1 MKKIVKN
8 VWIAGGSGAR
18 GRANTIYER
27 LFWAAAQEE
36 TVLLARYGTA
46 ATGLTPEQVERSREE
61 HGSNVLTYGKRE
73 SVAKRL
79 FSAFINPFTVILLAL
94 AAISAV
100 TDIALASPGEKNY
113 ATVLI
118 IATMVLLS
126 GGLRFAQETRS
137 GNVADKLLGMLHT
150 TACVERA
157 GQKVE
162 IRLEEIVA
170 GDLVYL
176 SAGDMIPADLRILCA
191 KDLFLSQSAL
201 TGESE
206 AVEKLG
212 TAVSQKAALTDT
224 ANLAFLGSNVVSGS
238 AKALVLA
245 VGNDTMLGRMA
256 KELNTKPPKTTFE
269 KGVNSVSWVLIR
281 FMLLM
286 VPVVLFVNGFT
297 KGDWMQA
304 SLFAISIA
312 VGLTP
317 EMLPMIVTAS
327 LAKGALAMSKQKVII
342 KNLNSIQNL
351 GSMDILCTDKTGTLT
366 QDKVVLE
373 YHLNVD
379 GKEDDRVLRHAF
391 LNSYFQTGLKNLIDL
406 AVIQRQEELGAHD
419 LVEKYTKVDEIPFD
433 FQRRRMS
440 VVVQDREGKTQLVT
454 KGAVEEMLQCC
465 AWAECGGRVLPL
477 EEGVRQRVLAK
488 AGELNGQGMRVIA
501 VAQKTNPSPAGQFSV
516 EDERGMVLLGFL
528 ALLDPPKATA
538 QAAIQALQEYGV
550 SVKILTGDNE
560 KVTQAI
566 CRQVGLPVER
576 ILLGTDL
583 ESLDDQTLGRL
594 AEDITVFAKLS
605 PEQKARVVRILREK
619 GHTVGYMGD
628 GINDA
633 AAMKAAD
640 VGVSVDTAVD
650 IAKETASVVLL
661 EKDLM
666 VLEQGVL
673 EGRKTY
679 ANMMKYIK
687 MTASSNFGNMFSVLA
702 ASAFLPF
709 LPMAS
714 LHLILLNLIYDVCC
728 TALSWD
734 NVDPAYLKVP
744 RRWEAK
750 GIGRFMLWIGPI
762 SSLFDIAT
770 YLLLYFVLCP
780 LATGGQL
787 YTQLADPAAQAL
799 YVALFQTGWFVESM
813 WTQTLVI
820 HMLRTEKLPFA
831 QSRASVPV
839 ALLSLAGI
847 ALVTAIPFTP
857 LAAPL
862 EMAALPPVYFLLLGM
877 VVLGYMALVTVVKK
891 RYIRRYGQWL

>member
-1 MKKIVKN
+1 MKKILKRN
-8 VWIAGGSGAR
+8 SIAHITGNMVREDALQQ
-18 GRANTIYER
+18 R
-27 LFWAAAQEE
+27 LYWAAAQKEE
-36 TVLLARYGTA
+36 ALLAHYGA
-46 ATGLTPEQVERSREE
+46 APTGLTQEQAERSREE
-61 HGSNVLTYGKRE
+61 WGRNALTYGKRE
-73 SVAKRL
+73 PVAKRL

-94 AAISAV
+94 AVISAV
-100 TDIALASPGEKNY
+100 TDIALASPGEENY

-126 GGLRFAQETRS
+126 GGLRFVQETRS

-150 TACVERA
+150 TACVERE
-157 GQKVE
+157 GQKAE
-162 IRLEEIVA
+162 IPLEELVV
-170 GDLVYL
+170 GDLVHL
-176 SAGDMIPADLRILCA
+176 SAGDMIPADLRILGA
-191 KDLFLSQSAL
+191 KDLFVSQSAL

-212 TAVSQKAALTDT
+212 DALPQREALTDT

-281 FMLLM
+281 FTLLM

-304 SLFAISIA
+304 ALFAISVA

-317 EMLPMIVTAS
+317 EMLPMIVTTS
-327 LAKGALAMSKQKVII
+327 LAKGALAMSKQKVIL
-342 KNLNSIQNL
+342 KNLNSIQDL

-379 GKEDDRVLRHAF
+379 GQEDDRVLRHAF

-406 AVIQRQEELGAHD
+406 AVIQKQEELGAQA

-440 VVVQDREGKTQLVT
+440 VVVQDQEGKTQLVT

-465 AWAECGGRVLPL
+465 AWAECGGKVLPL
-477 EEGVRQRVLAK
+477 EAEVRRRVLAK
-488 AGELNGQGMRVIA
+488 ANQLNSQGMRVIA
-501 VAQKTNPSPAGQFSV
+501 VAQKTNPSPVGQFSV
-516 EDERGMVLLGFL
+516 ADEQGMVLLGFL
-528 ALLDPPKATA
+528 ALLDPPKATTK
-538 QAAIQALQEYGV
+538 AAIQALQAYGV

-583 ESLDDQTLGRL
+583 ERLNDQELGRL

-605 PEQKARVVRILREK
+605 PQQKARVVRVLREK

-633 AAMKAAD
+633 AAMQAAD
-640 VGVSVDTAVD
+640 VGISVDTAVD

-673 EGRKTY
+673 EGRRTY

-728 TALSWD
+728 TAMSWD
-734 NVDPAYLKVP
+734 NVDPEYLKAP
-744 RRWEAK
+744 RKWEAK
-750 GIGRFMLWIGPI
+750 GIGRFMLWMGPT
-762 SSLFDIAT
+762 SSVFDIAT
-770 YLLLYFVLCP
+770 YLLLYFVVCP

-787 YTQLADPAAQAL
+787 YPQLTDPAAQAL

-820 HMLRTEKLPFA
+820 HMLRTEKLPFV

-862 EMAALPPVYFLLLGM
+862 EMAALPPVYFLLLGIL
-877 VVLGYMALVTVVKK
+877 VAGYMLLVTAVKK
-891 RYIRRYGQWL
+891 LYVRRYGQWL

>member
-36 TVLLARYGTA
+36 TALLARYGTA

-100 TDIALASPGEKNY
+100 TDIALASPGEKNC

-126 GGLRFAQETRS
+126 GGLRFVQETRS

-162 IRLEEIVA
+162 IPLEEIVA

-245 VGNDTMLGRMA
+245 VGNNTMLGRMA

-286 VPVVLFVNGFT
+286 VPVVLLVNGFT

-406 AVIQRQEELGAHD
+406 AVIQRQEELGAQA

-440 VVVQDREGKTQLVT
+440 VVVQDWEGKTQLVT

-488 AGELNGQGMRVIA
+488 AGELNSQGMRVIA

-687 MTASSNFGNMFSVLA
+687 ITASSNFGNMFSVLA